1 MSYPRGL
8 LSIVQQIREG
18 YITRIGVL
26 TGAGIST
33 ASGIPDFRSPGGLYS
48 TLRPE
53 LLTASPQEKDF
64 LRREPTGVVD
74 IRLFSRNQFPY
85 LEVRRPFI
93 LGTAEKTWKATAAHA
108 FFALLH
114 RKSLLRRHYDQNI
127 DGLSHQLGIPKSLV
141 INVHGTLSEVCCEK
155 CGSEH
160 PASDFREQVREKIKD
175 IYNVDPDAPKESENI
190 LCRTCGAPALKPA
203 TVLFGRNLPQEFHDC
218 VREDF
223 EPTDGLGIDLLIVAG
238 TSLTVHPA
246 AGLVSRLPAKT
257 PRILI
262 NLDKVGEELGLELED
277 KDGQSRDV
285 FLQGSCDDGCLL
297 LAELLGWKKEL
308 ADIFGEELCDSSRN
322 LLGLPA
328 RQ

>member
-1 MSYPRGL
+1 MATLSLPRGL
-8 LSIVQQIREG
+8 LHIVQQIREG
-18 YITRIGVL
+18 YTRIGVL

-33 ASGIPDFRSPGGLYS
+33 ASGIPDFRSQGGLYS
-48 TLRPE
+48 SLRPE
-53 LLTASPQEKDF
+53 LLTASTQEKDY

-93 LGTAEKTWKATAAHA
+93 LGTGENLWKPTAAHA
-108 FFALLH
+108 FIAMLH

-127 DGLSHQLGIPKSLV
+127 DGLSHQLGIPKPLV
-141 INVHGTLSEVCCEK
+141 VNVHGSLSKVACEN

-160 PASDFREQVREKIKD
+160 PANDFREQVKEKIKD
-175 IYNVDPDAPKESENI
+175 IYNIDHDAPKQSANI

-203 TVLFGRNLPQEFHDC
+203 TVLFGRNLPQEFHDS
-218 VREDF
+218 VLQDF
-223 EPTDGLGIDLLIVAG
+223 ETHGSGIDLLLIAG

-246 AGLVSRLPAKT
+246 AGLVNLLPTKI

-262 NLDKVGEELGLELED
+262 NLDKVGEDLGLELDED
-277 KDGQSRDV
+277 GRDV
-285 FLQGSCDDGCLL
+285 FLQGTCDDGCLL

-308 ADIFGEELCDSSRN
+308 TELFGEELCDSSRN

-328 RQ
+328 RH